1 MPAVVGT
8 KSGPKAKEQSRG
20 WKEGGTFLPPHFSF
34 LLGLKSGEE
43 EEFSISGINEA
54 PGSWMVDLVVQY
66 YKICLGKKRPRPASG
81 SLSGSRSS
89 CPTSPCRCWTG
100 KRGRMIAG
108 HGCQPMMEHH
118 KIFLAL

>member
-66 YKICLGKKRPRPASG
+66 YKICLGKK
-81 SLSGSRSS
+81 
-89 CPTSPCRCWTG
+89 TSQACQWQP
-100 KRGRMIAG
+100 K
-108 HGCQPMMEHH
+108 CQPVQLPNLSM
-118 KIFLAL
+118 